1 MGVLRL
7 KVENEVAVVV
17 EMEGE
22 SLMEQRVHE
31 GIFYC
36 CCERENVEMLVRMRT
51 RMRTK
56 RIRTRFA
63 FC

>member
-1 MGVLRL
+1 MGVWVL
-7 KVENEVAVVV
+7 KVENEVVMILVV
-17 EMEGE
+17 E